1 VAAANMFDVLPIDA
15 VPSDVALSPELA
27 EARAEA
33 QQSFRRLEQS
43 QERDSVLS
51 ALAGSG
57 RQASNRRSDTE
68 PGWLRNSLPKSY
80 PK

>member
-1 VAAANMFDVLPIDA
+1 MFDVLPIDA

-27 EARAEA
+27 EAKSNA

-51 ALAGSG
+51 ALG
-57 RQASNRRSDTE
+57 RIGKASLKHKVRHRAQLVT
-68 PGWLRNSLPKSY
+68 NSLPEKLLEIRLF
-80 PK
+80 